1 MAPAPSA
8 LPRNGVSGTERPL
21 SPSLAV
27 SRIRRW
33 TCLIVLVAGTRLLA
47 EPTSRPRD
55 ETAAAD
61 GGGIQAFVPADC
73 LTVLSGRP
81 LPSFGQRALPS
92 STSAPAAADAPSS
105 QPSLEQV
112 LGLLEVTGLLRGG
125 GQVFA
130 DIVAGLPLLSAH
142 EFAIILL
149 DARTAV
155 TPNAMPS
162 TTRPSIRLQSLQAA
176 IVLRTNG
183 QDDEALSWLNRVI
196 GRYTNSDE
204 ASLSEFRIGEAT
216 GQRLVDRRTPEWVVF
231 EWSRIEPA
239 FVMGLGHGSVER
251 VAAARRRRAPRLAD
265 DPWYVSARARCA
277 PQTAWVEFFMNF
289 DEARARLGAAAAA
302 RIDAWQRAIQANRT
316 SRELWIFGAD
326 HREWACRRVAQTEGG
341 DRLRVYAGRPG
352 DAERYATIVPAGARR
367 FAVLRLPLADLIRD
381 LPTALLAIQSGR
393 TSSAMQRWWSAWEQD
408 KGFDI
413 DGALLANL
421 GNELL
426 IMDYPPHPL
435 GVPLA
440 LTVAA
445 PIRRSPEVR
454 AALAAALEAW
464 EQRLAR
470 GDRSSL
476 LRMSVQRTSDD
487 IWFLRV
493 GVAGPALKVCDK
505 FIVLSWSPQALREVL
520 PLFEQP
526 RP

>member
-1 MAPAPSA
+1 MAPGRSAPPPS
-8 LPRNGVSGTERPL
+8 GVSGIDQPL
-21 SPSLAV
+21 SSSLAA
-27 SRIRRW
+27 SRGRRW
-33 TCLIVLVAGTRLLA
+33 ICLVLVVASARLLA

-55 ETAAAD
+55 EPVPSD
-61 GGGIQAFVPADC
+61 GGAIQSFVPANC
-73 LTVLSGRP
+73 LAVLVGRP
-81 LPSFGQRALPS
+81 LPSLGPGATPS
-92 STSAPAAADAPSS
+92 SASAPAATDAPSS
-105 QPSLEQV
+105 QPALEQV
-112 LGLLEVTGLLRGG
+112 LGLLEVAGLLRGG

-130 DIVAGLPLLSAH
+130 DTVAGLPLLSSH
-142 EFAIILL
+142 EFAVILL
-149 DARTAV
+149 DARTSAV
-155 TPNAMPS
+155 PDATGS
-162 TTRPSIRLQSLQAA
+162 TSRPSIRLNSLHAA

-183 QDDEALSWLNRVI
+183 RNDDALKWLNRVI

-204 ASLSEFRIGEAT
+204 ASLSEFSVGGTT
-216 GQRLVDRRTPEWVVF
+216 GQRLVDRRTPDWVVF
-231 EWSRIEPA
+231 EWAQLDRV
-239 FVMGLGHGSVER
+239 FVMGLGKGSIEQ

-265 DPWYVSARARCA
+265 DPWYVPARARCA

-289 DEARARLGAAAAA
+289 DEARARLGAAAVA
-302 RIDAWQRAIQANRT
+302 RIDEWQRAIQSNRT

-326 HREWACRRVAQTEGG
+326 GREWTCRRVAQTEGG

-352 DAERYATIVPAGARR
+352 DAERFATIVPAGARR

-393 TSSAMQRWWSAWEQD
+393 TSSAMERWWSAWEQD
-408 KGFDI
+408 KGIDI

-445 PIRRSPEVR
+445 PIRHSAEVR

-464 EQRLAR
+464 EHQLAR

-476 LRMSVQRTSDD
+476 LRMSVQRTNDG

-493 GVAGPALKVCDK
+493 GVAGPALKVCDQ